1 MGHRRGPHRSPA
13 ALTWAQ
19 ARGGSGSRARSG
31 AAVPSLTGGLATA
44 DEGPAGRRGIR
55 RQLGGIARQEG

>member
-19 ARGGSGSRARSG
+19 ARGGPGSRARFG

-44 DEGPAGRRGIR
+44 DEGPAGRRGSR
-55 RQLGGIARQEG
+55 CQLGGTARQEG